1 MVIIGELSGLQWELE
16 QGVNLFV
23 LGFSGICKQKLF
35 FLFSVPTC
43 AAGWK
48 ETITS
53 DFERGDLTNHV
64 YLKKGHRLLA
74 NGLELINSEIEKTD
88 FF

>member
-43 AAGWK
+43 AAG
-48 ETITS
+48 
-53 DFERGDLTNHV
+53 
-64 YLKKGHRLLA
+64 
-74 NGLELINSEIEKTD
+74 
-88 FF
+88 